1 MLVLFISFNDASSS
15 VKMKSVFENPGN
27 VGQLRNSF
35 KLINFFLWIS
45 SPISFI
51 HQLKQNSTTAFV
63 IVMIVF
69 LWFKASSNLNVK
81 WSVPL
86 KQTNES
92 RVVKTNAC
100 LAVLRNARNYL
111 SWEGRQKKKIGL
123 ENNICDWN
131 SFRVCQVNNYRFC
144 FCTKQP
150 RAKANNISA

>member
-1 MLVLFISFNDASSS
+1 MCQDEISLGS
-15 VKMKSVFENPGN
+15 PGN
-27 VGQLRNSF
+27 VGQLCNTF
-35 KLINFFLWIS
+35 KLIYFSPSIS
-45 SPISFI
+45 APISFI

-69 LWFKASSNLNVK
+69 LWFKASLNLKVK
-81 WSVPL
+81 WSTPL

-100 LAVLRNARNYL
+100 LAVLRNALAIIYR
-111 SWEGRQKKKIGL
+111 EKEDKGKKKMEL